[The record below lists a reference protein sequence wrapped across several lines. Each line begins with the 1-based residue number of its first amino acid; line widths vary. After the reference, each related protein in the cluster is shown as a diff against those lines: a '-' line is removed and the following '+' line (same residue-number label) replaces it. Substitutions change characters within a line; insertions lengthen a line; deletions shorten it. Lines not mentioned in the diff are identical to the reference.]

1 DSALILS
8 NGTSNLTTVANGA
21 DVVNNAVVKY
31 TAVPEGIVS
40 IENGV
45 VTVTGE
51 VADKVVVT
59 ITGEYAG
66 LTDDATLTIV
76 KAPKSI
82 EVDYEDGLTL
92 EDAPLPEG
100 WVWADPTTPL
110 LEGSENAYKA
120 TYTENGET
128 VEADVTVKVNEAT
141 PEKQPSFALDA
152 VYVLDTNKESETYGD
167 RFVDVTLSVKDNT
180 GIASF
185 TMNMGYNKDVVTP
198 VSVQKDLYTGGIT
211 LSEDMN
217 ANPLTIVGASTTD
230 ITADGALFT
239 VRFAVADDVLVE
251 TVLDGFIVSY
261 DAEAGAICNAA
272 LETVEVTPNPVNA
285 NAITIPKATIDMT
298 PDTISLKKGDTK
310 DVKVEVTYYASTD
323 YENAE
328 TAVVDV
334 TDSEDLDLTME
345 DTKIATISDDT
356 VTAKKAGT
364 TELTAEY
371 FGVLSD
377 TTTVKVTKTPGGG
390 GGSYKPVDPVL
401 NKEQHGRYILGY
413 PDSTM
418 QPNRNITREE
428 VAVIFYRLLT
438 ESAKQS
444 YYSTDVSMLS
454 DVAADSWSAVQI
466 GTLVKLG
473 IIVGYEDG
481 TFRPHDPITRAEFAA
496 IACRFDNL
504 TNAPDSGFADVQGH
518 WAKTYIDNAYAFGW
532 IVGYE
537 DGTFRPQNNIT
548 RAEAVTIINR
558 VLGRDTDEAGV
569 LDAKDIDTLAQLK
582 QWTDLD
588 ESHWAFYQFLEAT
601 YSHEYVRRD
610 GGSKGIENWTN
621 LNEALNMD

>member
-1 DSALILS
+1 
-8 NGTSNLTTVANGA
+8 
-21 DVVNNAVVKY
+21 
-31 TAVPEGIVS
+31 
-40 IENGV
+40 
-45 VTVTGE
+45 
-51 VADKVVVT
+51 
-59 ITGEYAG
+59 
-66 LTDDATLTIV
+66 
-76 KAPKSI
+76 
-82 EVDYEDGLTL
+82 
-92 EDAPLPEG
+92 
-100 WVWADPTTPL
+100 
-110 LEGSENAYKA
+110 
-120 TYTENGET
+120 
-128 VEADVTVKVNEAT
+128 
-141 PEKQPSFALDA
+141 
-152 VYVLDTNKESETYGD
+152 
-167 RFVDVTLSVKDNT
+167 
-180 GIASF
+180 
-185 TMNMGYNKDVVTP
+185 M
-198 VSVQKDLYTGGIT
+198 
-211 LSEDMN
+211 
-217 ANPLTIVGASTTD
+217 
-230 ITADGALFT
+230 
-239 VRFAVADDVLVE
+239 
-251 TVLDGFIVSY
+251 
-261 DAEAGAICNAA
+261 
-272 LETVEVTPNPVNA
+272 
-285 NAITIPKATIDMT
+285 
-298 PDTISLKKGDTK
+298 
-310 DVKVEVTYYASTD
+310 
-323 YENAE
+323 
-328 TAVVDV
+328 DV
-334 TDSEDLDLTME
+334 TDSKDLDLTME

-371 FGVLSD
+371 FGVLFD
-377 TTTVKVTKTPGGG
+377 TTTVKVTKTTGGG
-390 GGSYKPVDPVL
+390 GGSYKPVEPVL